1 MKVISYLW
9 LVAFFVIA
17 VAISGYSSV
26 QEKKDVLFQASTVN
40 ALLEG
45 VYDGEMTYEQLKRYG
60 DFGLGTFNGL
70 DGEMIGLEGKFYQ
83 IKADGIAYYRR

>member
-60 DFGLGTFNGL
+60 DFGLGG
-70 DGEMIGLEGKFYQ
+70 GEFFKIFLIGLEGKFYQ